1 MKTIQL
7 QIEDDKFNDFM
18 IILKNLKEDFI
29 KKFIVKDDIDFVDE
43 NEQKYYEN
51 LLQTMTKEDKEI
63 SSKEIIEIWS

>member
-51 LLQTMTKEDKEI
+51 LLSNM
-63 SSKEIIEIWS
+63 SKQICQKKIEKYLQKR

>member
-18 IILKNLKEDFI
+18 VILKNLKEGFI
-29 KKFIVKDDIDFVDE
+29 KKFIVKDEIEFIDE

-51 LLQTMTKEDKEI
+51 LLQNMTKEDKEV
-63 SSKEIIEIWS
+63 SSKEIIEIWN

>member
-18 IILKNLKEDFI
+18 IILKNLK
-29 KKFIVKDDIDFVDE
+29 DDIDFVDK
-43 NEQKYYEN
+43 NEQNYYEN
-51 LLQTMTKEDKEI
+51 LLQKMTKEDKEI

>member
-18 IILKNLKEDFI
+18 VILKNLKEDFI
-29 KKFIVKDDIDFVDE
+29 KKFIVKDEIEFIDE

-51 LLQTMTKEDKEI
+51 LLQNMTKEDKEV
-63 SSKEIIEIWS
+63 SSKEIIEI

>member
-29 KKFIVKDDIDFVDE
+29 KKFIVKDEIDFVDE
-43 NEQKYYEN
+43 KEQKYYEN
-51 LLQTMTKEDKEI
+51 LLANMTKEDK
-63 SSKEIIEIWS
+63 

>member
-7 QIEDDKFNDFM
+7 QIEDDKFNDFT
-18 IILKNLKEDFI
+18 IILKNLKDDFI

-51 LLQTMTKEDKEI
+51 LLSNMSKEDREI
-63 SSKEIIEIWS
+63 SSKEIIEI

>member
-29 KKFIVKDDIDFVDE
+29 KKFIVKDEIDFVDE
-43 NEQKYYEN
+43 KEQKYYEN
-51 LLQTMTKEDKEI
+51 LLTNMTKEDKEI
-63 SSKEIIEIWS
+63 FSKEIIEI

>member
-29 KKFIVKDDIDFVDE
+29 KKFIVKDEIDFVDE
-43 NEQKYYEN
+43 KEQKYYEN
-51 LLQTMTKEDKEI
+51 LLTNMTKEDKEI
-63 SSKEIIEIWS
+63 SSKEIIEIWN

>member
-18 IILKNLKEDFI
+18 IILKNLKDDFI

-51 LLQTMTKEDKEI
+51 LLSNMSKEDREI